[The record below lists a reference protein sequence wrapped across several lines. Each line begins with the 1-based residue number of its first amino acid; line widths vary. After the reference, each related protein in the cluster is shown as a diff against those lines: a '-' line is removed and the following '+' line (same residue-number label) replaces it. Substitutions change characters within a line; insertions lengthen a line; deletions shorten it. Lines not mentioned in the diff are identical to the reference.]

1 MTMKHEPDISALV
14 PLTPR
19 VLLILWAL
27 AEGPQHGY
35 RLLKVAEELGR
46 GRVSIGP
53 ASLYESINTLRKR
66 GVIEHSEAPPD
77 ADRDDV
83 RRRYFQLTALGRAL
97 LEAEASRLAVLA
109 EDLSRAGL
117 VGAARRT

>member
-1 MTMKHEPDISALV
+1 MSDDPDLSALV

-35 RLLKVAEELGR
+35 RLLKMAEELGR
-46 GRVSIGP
+46 GEVSIGP

-66 GVIEHSEAPPD
+66 GLIEDSKAPLD
-77 ADRDDV
+77 ADRDDT
-83 RRRYFQLTALGRAL
+83 RRRYFRLSDRGRRL
-97 LEAEASRLAVLA
+97 LRAEANRVAALA

-117 VGAARRT
+117 VDGVEKV